1 VSEILFCDRS
11 NRRLQSRGRKPLT
24 HVRGGFCL
32 PGSPQ
37 REVASRTMGN
47 FFGLIS
53 KALGFLNKPLLKGF
67 LALGMRALL
76 LHGAALFPSV
86 EGGSATG
93 VLITD
98 KSHVLSGDGAN
109 MYRQFQGASHLL
121 TNCFEPNQAAVK
133 AKWASI

>member
-1 VSEILFCDRS
+1 
-11 NRRLQSRGRKPLT
+11 
-24 HVRGGFCL
+24 
-32 PGSPQ
+32 
-37 REVASRTMGN
+37 MGN

>member
-1 VSEILFCDRS
+1 
-11 NRRLQSRGRKPLT
+11 
-24 HVRGGFCL
+24 
-32 PGSPQ
+32 
-37 REVASRTMGN
+37 MGN

-98 KSHVLSGDGAN
+98 QSTVPSGERTSVHPEPERRQNKS
-109 MYRQFQGASHLL
+109 
-121 TNCFEPNQAAVK
+121 
-133 AKWASI
+133 